1 MLILPNVVHKLEF
14 SLITLKMGEP
24 KFEGTTKDVLE
35 WIKFREE
42 FGGTI
47 DDLKIET
54 GTEKLVRKFK
64 ENPLV
69 PIGALA
75 TTACLSYGLYCF
87 RRGERR
93 MSQIMMRAR
102 VAAQGFTVLAIVGG
116 LLITANKKNK

>member
-1 MLILPNVVHKLEF
+1 
-14 SLITLKMGEP
+14 MGEA
-24 KFEGTTKDVLE
+24 KFDGTSKDVLE

-42 FGGTI
+42 FGENV
-47 DDLKIET
+47 DDLKNET
-54 GTEKLVRKFK
+54 GTEKLIRKFK

-75 TTACLSYGLYCF
+75 TTGCLSYGLYSF

-93 MSQIMMRAR
+93 MSQMMMRAR

-116 LLITANKKNK
+116 LLLTANKKK